1 MLSLHDL
8 AGIAL
13 GGQQPARAGLRPG
26 AGGRGRLGRG
36 VGVGGRLGR
45 GVCLGRGGR
54 GLANAFRARARRMN
68 ARRSRVSFLRK
79 KRKERRADT
88 FRLQAQASNASG
100 RHRTLDHL
108 LPLQPADEARPKPK
122 GRGAWKQWTP
132 EAILRAAF
140 GEATATVRQAAREVD
155 GASAAHVIK
164 ARMFIGKCLLDCQ
177 AKHIQSEINR
187 LRERGLLLYHIV
199 NLMFDETELDV
210 SLKQVASA
218 SWSVLASHSQLSIC
232 AAGQNVEIDIAR
244 PPRALARKTAECMW
258 GALCLDQGG
267 LGPGFIGSP
276 AKFSAVL
283 VSCDQHAA
291 NIRLLKHL
299 HAVMPQDSFIFPSLC
314 AQHRNGNVIERAT
327 KHLGILPGSFCVSK
341 STRRGKFLQDLT
353 KAVEK
358 VLSENLVIMD
368 AEPPGLQAIQSNRSA
383 SGKATSWV
391 GPWFRTWI

>member
-1 MLSLHDL
+1 
-8 AGIAL
+8 
-13 GGQQPARAGLRPG
+13 
-26 AGGRGRLGRG
+26 
-36 VGVGGRLGR
+36 
-45 GVCLGRGGR
+45 
-54 GLANAFRARARRMN
+54 
-68 ARRSRVSFLRK
+68 
-79 KRKERRADT
+79 
-88 FRLQAQASNASG
+88 
-100 RHRTLDHL
+100 
-108 LPLQPADEARPKPK
+108 
-122 GRGAWKQWTP
+122 
-132 EAILRAAF
+132 
-140 GEATATVRQAAREVD
+140 
-155 GASAAHVIK
+155 
-164 ARMFIGKCLLDCQ
+164 
-177 AKHIQSEINR
+177 
-187 LRERGLLLYHIV
+187 
-199 NLMFDETELDV
+199 
-210 SLKQVASA
+210 
-218 SWSVLASHSQLSIC
+218 
-232 AAGQNVEIDIAR
+232 
-244 PPRALARKTAECMW
+244 MW

-391 GPWFRTWI
+391 GPWFRTWV